1 MYKLPVRP
9 KVLNLI
15 LQASFKCD
23 TKFKRFQKES
33 LTSFTVVELARVLH
47 VTVTPQARRPVWCFG
62 DGAPDTEL
70 DWTSVAAGHCVQVS
84 GVWTVKSWISALFI
98 LNASPRLSVHT
109 L

>member
-1 MYKLPVRP
+1 MLLSLLRP
-9 KVLNLI
+9 
-15 LQASFKCD
+15 AG
-23 TKFKRFQKES
+23 
-33 LTSFTVVELARVLH
+33 
-47 VTVTPQARRPVWCFG
+47 PFG